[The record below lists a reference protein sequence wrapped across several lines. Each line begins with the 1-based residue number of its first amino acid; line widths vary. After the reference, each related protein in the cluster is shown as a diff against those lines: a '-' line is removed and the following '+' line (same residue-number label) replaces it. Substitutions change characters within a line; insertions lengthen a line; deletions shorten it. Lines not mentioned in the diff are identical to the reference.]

1 MIEIREL
8 RKNYGAFRALDG
20 IDLSVEAG
28 ELIALL
34 GSNGAGK
41 STLMQ
46 CVLGTTGFEGWI
58 EVAGIDVA
66 RDGKRARGRIGY
78 MPQVGSLHPD
88 LTVRETLAFY
98 ESFREVT
105 PSESLGLLAE
115 VELESMVDRLVGEL
129 SGGMQQRLSFAI
141 ARLGSPSVMLLDEP
155 TASLDRRSRQILVE
169 RLRNLTTDGTSVL
182 VSTHLDQ
189 ELSRIASRV
198 VRLEDG
204 RIVSSY
210 QAHEGMASVPAGGV
224 R

>member
-20 IDLSVEAG
+20 IDLFVDAG

-46 CVLGTTGFEGWI
+46 CILGTTGFEGWI
-58 EVAGIDVA
+58 GVEGIDVA

-98 ESFREVT
+98 ESFREVDE
-105 PSESLGLLAE
+105 SESLRLLAE
-115 VELESMVDRLVGEL
+115 VELESKVDQLVGEL

-141 ARLGSPSVMLLDEP
+141 ARLGRPSVMLLDEP

-169 RLRNLTTDGTSVL
+169 RLRNLTADGTAVL

-198 VRLEDG
+198 IRLEEG
-204 RIVSSY
+204 RIVGTY
-210 QAHEGMASVPAGGV
+210 QAHEGMAPVPVGV
-224 R
+224 VR